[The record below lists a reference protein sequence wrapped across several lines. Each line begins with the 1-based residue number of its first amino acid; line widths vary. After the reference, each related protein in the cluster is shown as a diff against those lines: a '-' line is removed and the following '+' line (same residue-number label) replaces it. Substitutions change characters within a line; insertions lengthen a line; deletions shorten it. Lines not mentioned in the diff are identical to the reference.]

1 MVELEEFIVY
11 TVKCDLTKMTLKIS
25 QTHII
30 TIITQGFNDDLK
42 LHMNLNTPDKM
53 RKRVVLNQ

>member
-25 QTHII
+25 KPDRINKI
-30 TIITQGFNDDLK
+30 AQGFN
-42 LHMNLNTPDKM
+42 
-53 RKRVVLNQ
+53 